1 MKRIG
6 DLAPGE
12 FAAILRHDGL
22 QLDLGAASIRAFTD
36 VASLAP
42 ALRRLY
48 AAFPLAAP
56 PLHDLTVTLRQV
68 PGRRRWLRP
77 QVELVVDGARDF
89 EPFARAQALPQLE
102 WGLNYGLASRLTCY
116 LLLHAGALEHRGRA
130 LLLSALPGSG
140 KSTLTAAL
148 SLRGLRLLSDEFG
161 VLDLNRVHLLPML
174 RPVALKN
181 ASIDLIA
188 ARGGSARLG
197 PRTDGT
203 HKGTV
208 AHLAPCA
215 ADVDACRQPA
225 RPAVIVFPRYL
236 PASPL
241 SLQPV
246 PRARAFARLAVN
258 SFNYDALGPQG
269 FDALGALVAAS
280 RCYEMQCGD
289 LDAAVDA
296 LVRLLDDPL
305 SDQPTPADALT
316 AA

>member
-1 MKRIG
+1 MNRIG
-6 DLAPGE
+6 DLADGE
-12 FAAILRHDGL
+12 FAAALQADGL
-22 QLDLGAASIRAFTD
+22 HADLGAASIRVFSD
-36 VASLAP
+36 VVSLAP
-42 ALRRLY
+42 ALQRLY
-48 AAFPLAAP
+48 AAFPLAAA

-68 PGRRRWLRP
+68 PGLRSWLRP
-77 QVELVVDGARDF
+77 QVELVIDGTRDF

-102 WGLNYGLASRLTCY
+102 WGLNYGLAARLTCY

-148 SLRGLRLLSDEFG
+148 CLRGLRLLSDEFG
-161 VLDLNRVHLLPML
+161 VLDLARIHLLPML

-208 AHLAPCA
+208 AHLAPCTS
-215 ADVDACRQPA
+215 DVDARRQPA
-225 RPAVIVFPRYL
+225 QPAVVVFPRYL
-236 PASPL
+236 PAAPL

-280 RCYEMQCGD
+280 RCYEMQFGE

-296 LVRLLDDPL
+296 LVRLLDEAP
-305 SDQPTPADALT
+305 SVQAVPADTLAD
-316 AA
+316 A

>member
-1 MKRIG
+1 MRRIG
-6 DLAPGE
+6 DLSAGE
-12 FAAILRHDGL
+12 FAAALQGDGL
-22 QLDLGAASIRAFTD
+22 RVDLGAASMRAYCD
-36 VASLAP
+36 VAALTP
-42 ALRRLY
+42 ALRQLY
-48 AAFPLAAP
+48 AAFPLADGQ
-56 PLHDLTVTLRQV
+56 LHDLTVTLRQV
-68 PGRRRWLRP
+68 PGLRRWLRP

-116 LLLHAGALEHRGRA
+116 LLLHAGALAHRGRA

-161 VLDLNRVHLLPML
+161 VLDLARVHLLPML

-188 ARGGSARLG
+188 ARGASARLG

-208 AHLAPCA
+208 AHLAPCTE
-215 ADVDACRQPA
+215 DVDACHQPA
-225 RPAVIVFPRYL
+225 RPAVVVFPRYL
-236 PASPL
+236 PAAPL
-241 SLQPV
+241 TLQPV

-269 FDALGALVAAS
+269 FDALGAMVAGS
-280 RCYEMQCGD
+280 RCYEMQFSD

-296 LVRLLDDPL
+296 LVRLLDD
-305 SDQPTPADALT
+305 TPSSPAVPAAALAT
-316 AA
+316 P